1 MMPTENMNPDD
12 LERKLT
18 EEGWEEFNTN
28 ERLSTPLSDKML
40 ATIESNTYRRHKR
53 LNPYYRWTAAAAAV
67 ILLVGGYRLL
77 TVRQPSAT
85 SQPIATAPGTSP
97 APQWKEEENHTA
109 RTRKIALNDG
119 SEIELAPKAQLRYA
133 ENFAPGRRDLYLR
146 GSALFKVGKDPVRP
160 FTVYIKDAH
169 VTALGTTFRI
179 VESPSKEEVQLLSGR
194 VVIRPDSAL
203 KKRGIPDT
211 YLEPGQS
218 LLLDQNKFTASV
230 IRSQKTDATPAA
242 APARTYT
249 FDNQL
254 LTDIFRQL
262 SVDYQVKIIYKA
274 GQLQDMTFTG
284 KLNNKKETLDSFLH
298 TIAALNG
305 LTISRDKNSAYIIQ

>member
-1 MMPTENMNPDD
+1 MKPTENMNPDD
-12 LERKLT
+12 LEKKLT

-28 ERLSTPLSDKML
+28 ERLPTPLSDKML
-40 ATIESNTYRRHKR
+40 GTIESSTYRRPKTI
-53 LNPYYRWTAAAAAV
+53 NPYYRWAAAAAAV

-77 TVRQPSAT
+77 RTQPSA
-85 SQPIATAPGTSP
+85 SSPSIARTAPAKSP
-97 APQWKEEENHTA
+97 TEWTEEDNNTE
-109 RTRKIALNDG
+109 RTRKIALKDG
-119 SEIELAPKAQLRYA
+119 SEIELSPGARLRYA
-133 ENFAPGRRDLYLR
+133 ADFAPDRRDLYLK

-160 FTVYIKDAH
+160 FTVFAKDVH

-179 VESPSKEEVQLLSGR
+179 VSGTAKEEVQLLSGR
-194 VVIRPDSAL
+194 VVVRPDNAFR
-203 KKRGIPDT
+203 KKGIKDT

-218 LLLDQNKFTASV
+218 LLLDQKKLTASV
-230 IRSQKTDATPAA
+230 IRNQNITPKQQK

-262 SVDYQVKIIYKA
+262 SDDYQVKIIYKA
-274 GQLQDMTFTG
+274 EQLQDMTFTG
-284 KLNNKKETLDSFLH
+284 KLNNQKETLDSFLH

-305 LTISRDKNSAYIIQ
+305 LTISRERNGAYIIQ